1 MPVQPHNP
9 RVLIVDDDKQNLVS
23 LSAALSHLNV
33 EIKTSTKA
41 REAIYLINSH
51 SFALLIFDVQ
61 MPEMDGYQLA
71 EIIQSGYRNAKTPII
86 FISGVF
92 YDEFSIFKGYRK
104 GAVDYLT
111 KPINIEIFQSKVRV
125 FLELNL
131 VHQEIEIERSK
142 TIEALNEKNLAM
154 GVISHEIRN
163 PLGVIIN
170 VINLLE
176 DNNMDEDSKIYFKIL
191 SSASKHMSNLL
202 NDLVDF
208 SKIES
213 GLVLLENTT
222 FNLHDEVQLLLQSF
236 HINQIIDNNTFSLEF
251 DQQIPQIIRG
261 DITRYKQIL
270 YNLLGNANK
279 FTSNGQITIKIS
291 QTQRIDNKV
300 SLLTQ
305 ITDNGI
311 GMTEDELKDIFKPFS
326 QSNQTIT
333 RKYGGSGLGLTISK
347 QLAELL
353 GGKLMVESQK
363 GIGSTFSFENPFDV

>member
-1 MPVQPHNP
+1 MPVQPHSP

-33 EIKTSTKA
+33 EIKTTTKA

-71 EIIQSGYRNAKTPII
+71 EIIQNGYRNAKTPII

-125 FLELNL
+125 FLELDL
-131 VHQEIEIERSK
+131 VRQEIEIERSK

-154 GVISHEIRN
+154 GVMSHEIRN

-176 DNNMDEDSKIYFKIL
+176 DNNMDDDSKTYFKIL

-213 GLVLLENTT
+213 GLVLLENTS

-251 DQQIPQIIRG
+251 DQQIPQILRG

-279 FTSNGQITIKIS
+279 FTSNGQIIIKIS

-300 SLLTQ
+300 RLLTQ

>member
-125 FLELNL
+125 FLELDL

-251 DQQIPQIIRG
+251 DQQIPQILRG

>member
-125 FLELNL
+125 FLELDL

>member
-251 DQQIPQIIRG
+251 DQQIPQILRG

>member
-1 MPVQPHNP
+1 MPVQPHSP

-33 EIKTSTKA
+33 EIKTTTKA

-125 FLELNL
+125 FLELDL
-131 VHQEIEIERSK
+131 VRQEIEIERSK

-154 GVISHEIRN
+154 GVMSHEIRN

-176 DNNMDEDSKIYFKIL
+176 DNNMDDDSKTYFKIL

-251 DQQIPQIIRG
+251 DQQIPQILRG

-279 FTSNGQITIKIS
+279 FTSNGQIIIKIS

-311 GMTEDELKDIFKPFS
+311 GMTEEELKDIFKPFS

-353 GGKLMVESQK
+353 GGKLLVESQK